1 MPTNHK
7 RMGSHLSCSRVS
19 AHLWHG
25 LWACLLARL
34 CGTALSGY
42 ESMLNSDS
50 SIASS
55 GSPILQ
61 SGKNVSPAHWN
72 GKGQRAAHEANL
84 RNWYV
89 TRASDVEKY
98 NWLRGTSRG
107 NPFPMAQNILTTL
120 KLAARFSDGSGGAEV
135 GGEAYPPRST
145 AILLYAGLDGLLL

>member
-1 MPTNHK
+1 
-7 RMGSHLSCSRVS
+7 
-19 AHLWHG
+19 
-25 LWACLLARL
+25 
-34 CGTALSGY
+34 
-42 ESMLNSDS
+42 MLNSDS

-89 TRASDVEKY
+89 TRASDVESTIGCEE
-98 NWLRGTSRG
+98 LRGG